1 MNPRAADPS
10 ISIDGIIVDEDVSI
24 LFLLNCLP
32 SFHIS
37 VILSSFAG
45 QNGTDKCTKEAWET
59 ISTITWYRLCLH
71 ICKCQCCWHQK
82 KTYIYHHQKYILQFQ
97 STTKVHRLE
106 SRGWNIPLFAFN
118 FCPFD
123 QLPSKDIPS
132 KPFLPIWSA
141 TYIFYFISDFF

>member
-45 QNGTDKCTKEAWET
+45 QNGTDKCTKEA
-59 ISTITWYRLCLH
+59 
-71 ICKCQCCWHQK
+71 
-82 KTYIYHHQKYILQFQ
+82 
-97 STTKVHRLE
+97 
-106 SRGWNIPLFAFN
+106 
-118 FCPFD
+118 
-123 QLPSKDIPS
+123 
-132 KPFLPIWSA
+132 
-141 TYIFYFISDFF
+141 